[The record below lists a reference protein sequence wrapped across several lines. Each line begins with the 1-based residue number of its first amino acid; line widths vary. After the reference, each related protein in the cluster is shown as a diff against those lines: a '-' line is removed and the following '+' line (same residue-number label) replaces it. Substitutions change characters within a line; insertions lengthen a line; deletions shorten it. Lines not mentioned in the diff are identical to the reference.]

1 MQTNNNLI
9 AKNKKLKIIH
19 IIILVIGAIF
29 MIGSGLHTNIWF
41 DETYTVGLVNHSFV
55 DIAKIG
61 AADVHPLFY
70 YMFAKF
76 FTLFTGNSIISLRM
90 FSVIGMICLSL
101 LGYTHIRKDFG
112 EKTGII

>member
-61 AADVHPLFY
+61 AADVH
-70 YMFAKF
+70 F
-76 FTLFTGNSIISLRM
+76 FI
-90 FSVIGMICLSL
+90 ICLL
-101 LGYTHIRKDFG
+101 NFLHYLQEIV
-112 EKTGII
+112 